1 MTWLV
6 ALLPT
11 VGDHLRRSLVIVAL
25 LSVLSKLALGM
36 LVFSSNPQGVFE
48 SSDSH
53 EYHQLAVNLLRHG
66 SFSQS
71 LSAPLEPE
79 TIRTPAYP
87 FLLSGLYHVVGIRPH
102 AVVAIQTALSVVTM
116 LAGCRI
122 ASLLFGSRAGLL
134 TAIFLALD
142 PVSLYYSQVMLTET
156 MFGTALTLSLL
167 GMVYATRYPSLL
179 YPCCAGIC
187 LALATYTRPT
197 GYYLGIL
204 LPVMLFL
211 AIRRSKGWRPAFA
224 SAALMGLLFA
234 ATVGGW
240 QLRNYISTGSAQF
253 SQAKNQYLF
262 IAKAAAIIAMRDG
275 ISLQEAQ
282 QRLAQ
287 ELAASHPPE
296 LPLSS
301 QTQLLESQGR
311 FAQAVIAAHPVLL
324 VRTTLQGTAANLLG
338 PSNLAH
344 LFGSDNVALREAF
357 LRLDFARFPL
367 RDLITVLSSWTSG
380 LLFLGVLYTGVW
392 ILLKHKGIGNGDIA
406 VLVLTAA
413 YVILVSSGP
422 EAYSRFRMPVMP
434 IFCVLAAGGYLCRVK
449 TGSASVKVAGRLHSE
464 TGQTSDFP
472 HGESCKIGPLS

>member
-11 VGDHLRRSLVIVAL
+11 DGDHLRRSLVMVAL
-25 LSVLSKLALGM
+25 LGVLSKLALGM
-36 LVFSSNPQGVFE
+36 LVFSSNPQGIFE

-53 EYHQLAVNLLRHG
+53 EYHQLALNILRHG

-71 LSAPLEPE
+71 LSPPLEPE

-87 FLLSGLYHVVGIRPH
+87 FLLSGLYHVAGIRPH
-102 AVVAIQTALSVVTM
+102 AMVAIQIALSVVTM

-156 MFGTALTLSLL
+156 LFGAALTLSLL
-167 GMVYATRYPSLL
+167 GMLYAVRHPSIRYP
-179 YPCCAGIC
+179 CWAGFC

-197 GYYLGIL
+197 GYYLGML

-224 SAALMGLLFA
+224 SAALMWLLFA
-234 ATVGGW
+234 AMVGGW
-240 QLRNYISTGSAQF
+240 QLRNYVSTGSAQF

-262 IAKAAAIIAMRDG
+262 VAKAAAIIAMRDD

-287 ELAASHPPE
+287 EHAALYPPD
-296 LPLSS
+296 LPRPSP
-301 QTQLLESQGR
+301 TQLLESQGR
-311 FAQAVIAAHPVLL
+311 FAQAVVAAHPVLL
-324 VRTTLQGTAANLLG
+324 VLTTLQGTAANLMG

-357 LRLDFARFPL
+357 LRQDFARFPL
-367 RDLITVLSSWTSG
+367 RAWITALSSWTSG

-434 IFCVLAAGGYLCRVK
+434 IFCILAAGGYLCRVESRF
-449 TGSASVKVAGRLHSE
+449 GEQLAP
-464 TGQTSDFP
+464 FP
-472 HGESCKIGPLS
+472 YLREV

>member
-1 MTWLV
+1 MLECQVRDLTRSFTSTLISSRDMTWLV

-11 VGDHLRRSLVIVAL
+11 DGDHLRRSLVIVAL

-36 LVFSSNPQGVFE
+36 MVFSSNPQGVFE

-53 EYHQLAVNLLRHG
+53 EYHQLALNILQHG

-71 LSAPLEPE
+71 LTPPLEPE

-102 AVVAIQTALSVVTM
+102 AVVAIQIALSVVTM

-156 MFGTALTLSLL
+156 LFGTALTLCLL
-167 GMVYATRYPSLL
+167 GIVYALRHPFLRHPSW
-179 YPCCAGIC
+179 AGIC

-197 GYYLGIL
+197 SYYLGML
-204 LPVMLFL
+204 LPVMMFL
-211 AIRRSKGWRPAFA
+211 AIRRSKGWRPALA
-224 SAALMGLLFA
+224 SAALMLLLFA

-240 QLRNYISTGSAQF
+240 QLRNYVSTGSAQF

-287 ELAASHPPE
+287 EHAALLPPE
-296 LPLSS
+296 VASTLTDPATGEPGQIRASRSS
-301 QTQLLESQGR
+301 PRIRSFSSGRRYRVRRRISWDHRIWPICSGRITWRFEKPSSSTGLRTLL
-311 FAQAVIAAHPVLL
+311 IARLDHSSVLL
-324 VRTTLQGTAANLLG
+324 DVWSVVSRRA
-338 PSNLAH
+338 
-344 LFGSDNVALREAF
+344 VYRC
-357 LRLDFARFPL
+357 LDPA
-367 RDLITVLSSWTSG
+367 
-380 LLFLGVLYTGVW
+380 
-392 ILLKHKGIGNGDIA
+392 
-406 VLVLTAA
+406 
-413 YVILVSSGP
+413 
-422 EAYSRFRMPVMP
+422 
-434 IFCVLAAGGYLCRVK
+434 
-449 TGSASVKVAGRLHSE
+449 
-464 TGQTSDFP
+464 
-472 HGESCKIGPLS
+472 